1 MDEREYRRRIRRNR
15 IAQEE
20 KKRIRQ
26 QLRQTMVVCAL
37 ACVML
42 LVCCLW
48 SAEPTYAKT
57 NAATASGSCAVLMRW
72 PLNGAQVV
80 GKYDAPKQ
88 QWLPGH
94 RGCRPAC
101 GPSGSHRR
109 ARGRRDRLQR
119 QRGRQSR
126 GHHPSW
132 RRPFRP
138 DLDVRTRHCGTRCRR
153 TCCARGAFRACGG
166 RIRPL
171 RRAVPA
177 LGDKIGRTAIHQS
190 GKQNPYG
197 ENRIERPV
205 KQGSTEPLILSI
217 RRGLVEKSE
226 ALRL

>member
-57 NAATASGSCAVLMRW
+57 NAATASGSCAALMRW

-94 RGCRPAC
+94 RGVDLLADPQEAIVAPAD
-101 GPSGSHRR
+101 GVIAFSGNVGKPWSPSGME
-109 ARGRRDRLQR
+109 AT
-119 QRGRQSR
+119 
-126 GHHPSW
+126 
-132 RRPFRP
+132 F
-138 DLDVRTRHCGTRCRR
+138 
-153 TCCARGAFRACGG
+153 
-166 RIRPL
+166 
-171 RRAVPA
+171 PA
-177 LGDKIGRTAIHQS
+177 
-190 GKQNPYG
+190 
-197 ENRIERPV
+197 
-205 KQGSTEPLILSI
+205 
-217 RRGLVEKSE
+217 
-226 ALRL
+226 

>member
-37 ACVML
+37 ACVIL

-57 NAATASGSCAVLMRW
+57 NAATASGSCAALMRW

-94 RGCRPAC
+94 RGVDLLADPQEAIVAPAD
-101 GPSGSHRR
+101 GVIAFSGNVGGKAVVTIRHGGDLSGLTSTFEPAIAERDVGAHVAQGERF
-109 ARGRRDRLQR
+109 ARVEGESDHCDERCLHWGIKSE
-119 QRGRQSR
+119 GRQYTNPESKTR
-126 GHHPSW
+126 T
-132 RRPFRP
+132 
-138 DLDVRTRHCGTRCRR
+138 VR
-153 TCCARGAFRACGG
+153 
-166 RIRPL
+166 
-171 RRAVPA
+171 
-177 LGDKIGRTAIHQS
+177 IGL
-190 GKQNPYG
+190 K
-197 ENRIERPV
+197 
-205 KQGSTEPLILSI
+205 
-217 RRGLVEKSE
+217 GL
-226 ALRL
+226 

>member
-94 RGCRPAC
+94 RGVDLLADPQEAIVAPAD
-101 GPSGSHRR
+101 GVIAFSGNVGGKAVVTIRH
-109 ARGRRDRLQR
+109 G
-119 QRGRQSR
+119 G
-126 GHHPSW
+126 
-132 RRPFRP
+132 
-138 DLDVRTRHCGTRCRR
+138 DLSSLTSTFEPAIRNAMSAHMLRKGT
-153 TCCARGAFRACGG
+153 FRACGG

>member
-94 RGCRPAC
+94 RGVDLLADPQEAIVAPAD
-101 GPSGSHRR
+101 GVIAFSGNVGAKPWSLS
-109 ARGRRDRLQR
+109 GME
-119 QRGRQSR
+119 
-126 GHHPSW
+126 
-132 RRPFRP
+132 RPFRP

>member
-94 RGCRPAC
+94 RGVDLLA
-101 GPSGSHRR
+101 
-109 ARGRRDRLQR
+109 A
-119 QRGRQSR
+119 
-126 GHHPSW
+126 W

>member
-26 QLRQTMVVCAL
+26 QLRQAMVVCAL

-94 RGCRPAC
+94 RGVDLLADPQEAIVAPAD
-101 GPSGSHRR
+101 GVIAFSGN
-109 ARGRRDRLQR
+109 
-119 QRGRQSR
+119 
-126 GHHPSW
+126 
-132 RRPFRP
+132 
-138 DLDVRTRHCGTRCRR
+138 V
-153 TCCARGAFRACGG
+153 
-166 RIRPL
+166 
-171 RRAVPA
+171 
-177 LGDKIGRTAIHQS
+177 
-190 GKQNPYG
+190 
-197 ENRIERPV
+197 
-205 KQGSTEPLILSI
+205 
-217 RRGLVEKSE
+217 
-226 ALRL
+226 

>member
-20 KKRIRQ
+20 KKHIRQ

-57 NAATASGSCAVLMRW
+57 NAATASGFLRRPDAMAAERRAGGRASTMRR
-72 PLNGAQVV
+72 NNSGFQAIGVST
-80 GKYDAPKQ
+80 
-88 QWLPGH
+88 
-94 RGCRPAC
+94 CC

-126 GHHPSW
+126 GHHPAW

>member
-1 MDEREYRRRIRRNR
+1 QLDKHNFTLLMLAIYHGTTQRRKHSNVKDAIMDEREYRRRIRRNR

-94 RGCRPAC
+94 RGVDLLADPQEAIVAPAD
-101 GPSGSHRR
+101 GVIAFSGNVGGKAVVTIRHGGDLS
-109 ARGRRDRLQR
+109 GLC
-119 QRGRQSR
+119 
-126 GHHPSW
+126 
-132 RRPFRP
+132 
-138 DLDVRTRHCGTRCRR
+138 LDVRARHCRNAMIGAHVAQGSVF
-153 TCCARGAFRACGG
+153 ARVGG
-166 RIRPL
+166 RIRPFTPSG
-171 RRAVPA
+171 AC
-177 LGDKIGRTAIHQS
+177 IG
-190 GKQNPYG
+190 G
-197 ENRIERPV
+197 
-205 KQGSTEPLILSI
+205 
-217 RRGLVEKSE
+217 
-226 ALRL
+226 

>member
-94 RGCRPAC
+94 RGVDLLADPQEAIVAPADGVIAFSGNV
-101 GPSGSHRR
+101 GPRR
-109 ARGRRDRLQR
+109 
-119 QRGRQSR
+119 SN
-126 GHHPSW
+126 P
-132 RRPFRP
+132 
-138 DLDVRTRHCGTRCRR
+138 
-153 TCCARGAFRACGG
+153 
-166 RIRPL
+166 PL
-171 RRAVPA
+171 RNAMSAHMLRKGSVSRVWRANPTIA
-177 LGDKIGRTAIHQS
+177 TSGACIG
-190 GKQNPYG
+190 G
-197 ENRIERPV
+197 
-205 KQGSTEPLILSI
+205 
-217 RRGLVEKSE
+217 
-226 ALRL
+226 

>member
-88 QWLPGH
+88 QWLPAI
-94 RGCRPAC
+94 GCRPAC

-109 ARGRRDRLQR
+109 AADGVIAFSGNVGGKAVVTIRHGGDLSGLTSTFEPAIAERDVGAHVAQGERFARVEGESDHCDERCLHWGIKSE
-119 QRGRQSR
+119 GRQYTNPESKTR
-126 GHHPSW
+126 T
-132 RRPFRP
+132 
-138 DLDVRTRHCGTRCRR
+138 VR
-153 TCCARGAFRACGG
+153 
-166 RIRPL
+166 
-171 RRAVPA
+171 
-177 LGDKIGRTAIHQS
+177 IGL
-190 GKQNPYG
+190 K
-197 ENRIERPV
+197 
-205 KQGSTEPLILSI
+205 
-217 RRGLVEKSE
+217 GL
-226 ALRL
+226 

>member
-80 GKYDAPKQ
+80 GNDA
-88 QWLPGH
+88 
-94 RGCRPAC
+94 
-101 GPSGSHRR
+101 
-109 ARGRRDRLQR
+109 
-119 QRGRQSR
+119 
-126 GHHPSW
+126 
-132 RRPFRP
+132 
-138 DLDVRTRHCGTRCRR
+138 HCHVC
-153 TCCARGAFRACGG
+153 F
-166 RIRPL
+166 L
-171 RRAVPA
+171 LFAVF
-177 LGDKIGRTAIHQS
+177 K
-190 GKQNPYG
+190 
-197 ENRIERPV
+197 V
-205 KQGSTEPLILSI
+205 
-217 RRGLVEKSE
+217 
-226 ALRL
+226 

>member
-94 RGCRPAC
+94 RGVDLLADPQEAIVAPAD
-101 GPSGSHRR
+101 GVIAFSGNVGAKPWSPSGME
-109 ARGRRDRLQR
+109 
-119 QRGRQSR
+119 
-126 GHHPSW
+126 
-132 RRPFRP
+132 RPFRRP
-138 DLDVRTRHCGTRCRR
+138 RR
-153 TCCARGAFRACGG
+153 SNP
-166 RIRPL
+166 PL
-171 RRAVPA
+171 RNAMSAHMLRKGSVSRVWRANPTIA
-177 LGDKIGRTAIHQS
+177 TSGACIG
-190 GKQNPYG
+190 G
-197 ENRIERPV
+197 
-205 KQGSTEPLILSI
+205 
-217 RRGLVEKSE
+217 
-226 ALRL
+226 

>member
-72 PLNGAQVV
+72 PLNGAQVS
-80 GKYDAPKQ
+80 ASTMRRNNSASRPS
-88 QWLPGH
+88 
-94 RGCRPAC
+94 GCRPAC

-132 RRPFRP
+132 S
-138 DLDVRTRHCGTRCRR
+138 DLSGLTSTFEPAIAERDVGAHVAQGERFARVEGESDHCDERCLHW
-153 TCCARGAFRACGG
+153 G
-166 RIRPL
+166 I
-171 RRAVPA
+171 
-177 LGDKIGRTAIHQS
+177 
-190 GKQNPYG
+190 
-197 ENRIERPV
+197 
-205 KQGSTEPLILSI
+205 
-217 RRGLVEKSE
+217 KSE
-226 ALRL
+226 GRQYTNPESKTRTVRIGLKGL

>member
-26 QLRQTMVVCAL
+26 QLRQTMVVCASGMCHAARVL
-37 ACVML
+37 PM
-42 LVCCLW
+42 

-94 RGCRPAC
+94 RGVDLLADPQEAIVA
-101 GPSGSHRR
+101 P
-109 ARGRRDRLQR
+109 RGRRDRLQR

-126 GHHPSW
+126 GHHPAW
-132 RRPFRP
+132 RRPFGLTSTFEPAIAER
-138 DLDVRTRHCGTRCRR
+138 DVGAHVAQGERFARVEGESDHCDERCLHW
-153 TCCARGAFRACGG
+153 G
-166 RIRPL
+166 I
-171 RRAVPA
+171 
-177 LGDKIGRTAIHQS
+177 
-190 GKQNPYG
+190 
-197 ENRIERPV
+197 
-205 KQGSTEPLILSI
+205 
-217 RRGLVEKSE
+217 KSE
-226 ALRL
+226 GRQYTNPESKTRTVRIGLKGL

>member
-94 RGCRPAC
+94 RGVDLLADPQEAIVAPAD
-101 GPSGSHRR
+101 GVIAFSGNVECIILTVNNTFID
-109 ARGRRDRLQR
+109 A
-119 QRGRQSR
+119 
-126 GHHPSW
+126 
-132 RRPFRP
+132 
-138 DLDVRTRHCGTRCRR
+138 
-153 TCCARGAFRACGG
+153 GG
-166 RIRPL
+166 IC
-171 RRAVPA
+171 
-177 LGDKIGRTAIHQS
+177 T
-190 GKQNPYG
+190 
-197 ENRIERPV
+197 
-205 KQGSTEPLILSI
+205 
-217 RRGLVEKSE
+217 
-226 ALRL
+226 

>member
-57 NAATASGSCAVLMRW
+57 NAATASGSCAALMRW

-94 RGCRPAC
+94 RGVDLLADPQEAIVAPAD
-101 GPSGSHRR
+101 GVIAFSGNVGGKAVVTIRHGGDLSGLTSTFEP
-109 ARGRRDRLQR
+109 AIAERDVGAHVAQ
-119 QRGRQSR
+119 
-126 GHHPSW
+126 
-132 RRPFRP
+132 
-138 DLDVRTRHCGTRCRR
+138 
-153 TCCARGAFRACGG
+153 GAFRACGG

-177 LGDKIGRTAIHQS
+177 LGI
-190 GKQNPYG
+190 
-197 ENRIERPV
+197 
-205 KQGSTEPLILSI
+205 
-217 RRGLVEKSE
+217 KSE
-226 ALRL
+226 GRQYTNPESKTRTVRIGLKGL

>member
-94 RGCRPAC
+94 RGVDLLADPQEAIVAPAD
-101 GPSGSHRR
+101 GVIAFSGNVGGKAVVTIRHGGDLSSLTSTFEPAIAERDVGAHVAQGNVSRVWR
-109 ARGRRDRLQR
+109 ANPTIAT
-119 QRGRQSR
+119 S
-126 GHHPSW
+126 
-132 RRPFRP
+132 
-138 DLDVRTRHCGTRCRR
+138 
-153 TCCARGAFRACGG
+153 GA
-166 RIRPL
+166 
-171 RRAVPA
+171 A

>member
-48 SAEPTYAKT
+48 SAEPTYAE
-57 NAATASGSCAVLMRW
+57 NECGDRVRFLRRPDAMAAERRAGGRQVRCAETTVASRPS
-72 PLNGAQVV
+72 
-80 GKYDAPKQ
+80 
-88 QWLPGH
+88 
-94 RGCRPAC
+94 GCRPAC

-126 GHHPSW
+126 GHHPAW

>member
-57 NAATASGSCAVLMRW
+57 NAATASGSCTALMRW

-94 RGCRPAC
+94 RGVDLLADPQEAIVAPAD
-101 GPSGSHRR
+101 GVIAFSGNVGGK
-109 ARGRRDRLQR
+109 AVVT
-119 QRGRQSR
+119 
-126 GHHPSW
+126 
-132 RRPFRP
+132 FRP

-153 TCCARGAFRACGG
+153 ACCARGAFRACGG

-177 LGDKIGRTAIHQS
+177 LGNQIGRTAIHQS

-205 KQGSTEPLILSI
+205 KQGSTEPSILSI
-217 RRGLVEKSE
+217 RRGLVEKNE

>member
-57 NAATASGSCAVLMRW
+57 NAATASGSCTALMRW

-94 RGCRPAC
+94 RGVDLLADPQEAIVAPAD
-101 GPSGSHRR
+101 GVIAFSGNVGGKAVVTIRH
-109 ARGRRDRLQR
+109 G
-119 QRGRQSR
+119 G
-126 GHHPSW
+126 
-132 RRPFRP
+132 
-138 DLDVRTRHCGTRCRR
+138 DLSGVRTRHCGTRCRR

-177 LGDKIGRTAIHQS
+177 LGNQIGRTAIHQS

-205 KQGSTEPLILSI
+205 KQGSTEPSILSI

>member
-57 NAATASGSCAVLMRW
+57 NAATASGSCTAMMRW

-94 RGCRPAC
+94 RGVDLLADPQEAIVAPAD
-101 GPSGSHRR
+101 GVIAFSGNVGGKAVVTIRH
-109 ARGRRDRLQR
+109 G
-119 QRGRQSR
+119 G
-126 GHHPSW
+126 
-132 RRPFRP
+132 
-138 DLDVRTRHCGTRCRR
+138 DLSGLTST
-153 TCCARGAFRACGG
+153 FE
-166 RIRPL
+166 
-171 RRAVPA
+171 PA
-177 LGDKIGRTAIHQS
+177 I
-190 GKQNPYG
+190 
-197 ENRIERPV
+197 
-205 KQGSTEPLILSI
+205 
-217 RRGLVEKSE
+217 
-226 ALRL
+226 

>member
-94 RGCRPAC
+94 RGVDLLADPQA
-101 GPSGSHRR
+101 
-109 ARGRRDRLQR
+109 
-119 QRGRQSR
+119 
-126 GHHPSW
+126 W

-138 DLDVRTRHCGTRCRR
+138 DIDVRTRHCGTRCRR
-153 TCCARGAFRACGG
+153 TCCAGGAFRACGG

>member
-48 SAEPTYAKT
+48 SAEPTYAE
-57 NAATASGSCAVLMRW
+57 TASGSCAVLMRW

-94 RGCRPAC
+94 RGVDLLADPQEAIVAPAD
-101 GPSGSHRR
+101 GVIAFSGNVGGKAVVTIRHGGDLSGLTSTFEPAIAERDVGAHVAQGERF
-109 ARGRRDRLQR
+109 ARVEGESDHCDERCLHWGIKSE
-119 QRGRQSR
+119 GRQYTNPESKTR
-126 GHHPSW
+126 T
-132 RRPFRP
+132 
-138 DLDVRTRHCGTRCRR
+138 VR
-153 TCCARGAFRACGG
+153 
-166 RIRPL
+166 
-171 RRAVPA
+171 
-177 LGDKIGRTAIHQS
+177 IGL
-190 GKQNPYG
+190 K
-197 ENRIERPV
+197 
-205 KQGSTEPLILSI
+205 
-217 RRGLVEKSE
+217 GL
-226 ALRL
+226 